1 MKIPSSLAIAAAFAA
16 SSVVALDAKFYGIN
30 YDTRTT
36 MHGGCK
42 DFLTIAEDIN
52 VLTRVTDYVRIYGMD
67 FNCSKS
73 VLKAA
78 GDNALKVW
86 LGLWSEVNATFVRDG
101 REEKVVDSFP
111 SQFKA
116 LRMLVN
122 DELINNDN
130 ILGIQVSSEALYRYY
145 VKGPGNETGSNG
157 INTVLGHLKTV
168 RSYLRDHNLTF
179 PVVISD
185 IMDMYT
191 MFPELYN
198 EVDVVAVNQF
208 SFWEKKTAEEGAH
221 FTFKRFQEQETRAK
235 RAGKLILQH
244 EAGWSTAGEDPMVT
258 EASPQAQGVFTQDF
272 LTLAARQNLK
282 AFYFAAFDLP
292 FGSTE
297 IERNFGIHYADREL
311 KRWVQ
316 EVHVGPPLETVRLW
330 AGDNL
335 IKAHRY
341 WNADDDSVNENFGHV
356 YAAKPSVGPSGVWDD
371 EIWLR
376 DPKSNTLYSMSS
388 NLCLESS
395 SENDTQTL
403 RTSPCSNVI
412 NDQKWSFVNGYIV
425 SQNDAKFC
433 IDVDVH
439 KSCPTTP
446 NGNFVVNMSPCNVT
460 EEPTKPNHM
469 YQAAHEPLEIGIKT
483 DGSVLT
489 ELSGKVTWQTNRH
502 TDSHQWFYDP
512 VTRSIKNRAS
522 RLCLDASKRM
532 TGGDVLLRQCNAA
545 NVNQKWVLNDITG
558 QIHHATHFG
567 FCLGAPDDV
576 DGLVYLLWCDKSDA
590 NQQWNIKPIHVKP

>member
-1 MKIPSSLAIAAAFAA
+1 MKVPSSLAIAAAFAA
-16 SSVVALDAKFYGIN
+16 SSVAALDAKFYGIN

-36 MHGGCK
+36 IDGGCK
-42 DFLTIAEDIN
+42 DFLTIAEDFN
-52 VLTRVTDYVRIYGMD
+52 VLRRVTDYVRIYGMD

-73 VLKAA
+73 VLEAA
-78 GDNALKVW
+78 RDNALKVW
-86 LGLWSEVNATFVRDG
+86 LGLWSEVKSTDA
-101 REEKVVDSFP
+101 VDSFP
-111 SQFKA
+111 SQYDALKRLVSDESFKS
-116 LRMLVN
+116 
-122 DELINNDN
+122 DK

-145 VKGPGNETGSNG
+145 VKGPGNKTGSSDRHG

-168 RSYLRDHNLTF
+168 RSHLRDHNLTF

-191 MFPELYN
+191 KFPELYD

-208 SFWEKKTAEEGAH
+208 SFWENKAAEEGAH

-235 RAGKLILQH
+235 RAGKLILLH
-244 EAGWSTAGEDPMVT
+244 EAGWSTAGEHPIVT
-258 EASPQAQGVFTQDF
+258 EASPRAQGVFTQDF
-272 LTLAARQNLK
+272 LTLAARQNLN

-292 FGSTE
+292 FNPTD
-297 IERNFGIHYADREL
+297 IERNFGIHYANREL
-311 KRWVQ
+311 KRWVE
-316 EVHVGPPLETVRLW
+316 EVHVGPPLEAVRLR
-330 AGDNL
+330 AGDNV

-341 WNADDDSVNENFGHV
+341 WNADDDSVNENFGRV
-356 YAAKPSVGPSGVWDD
+356 YAAKASV
-371 EIWLR
+371 E
-376 DPKSNTLYSMSS
+376 
-388 NLCLESS
+388 LESVLGIF
-395 SENDTQTL
+395 ERERHADLEYVGNNNTQTL
-403 RTSPCSNVI
+403 GTSPCSNVT

-439 KSCPTTP
+439 GSCQTTP
-446 NGNFVVNMSPCNVT
+446 NGNLVVKMSPCNVT
-460 EEPTKPNHM
+460 EEPTKPNYM

-483 DGSVLT
+483 DGGVLT
-489 ELSGKVTWQTNRH
+489 ELSGKVTWQTNRR

-522 RLCLDASKRM
+522 LLCLDASKRM

-576 DGLVYLLWCDKSDA
+576 DGLVYLLWCDKNDA
-590 NQQWNIKPIHVKP
+590 NQQWNIKPIRLKT